1 MLTKVRVKL
10 GKYKDVQGNI
20 IDEKRRD
27 NGKVIFIV
35 KLDKGEQETFAFHE
49 VRYYVEDLQEAQ

>member
-10 GKYKDVQGNI
+10 GEYKDLQGNI

-27 NGKVIFIV
+27 NGKVIFTV
-35 KLDKGEQETFAFHE
+35 KLDKGEQKTFAFHE
-49 VRYYVEDLQEAQ
+49 VRYYAEDLQQA